1 MAAAGADHGGSG
13 AHPPAPAITAA
24 IVLSMGWSM
33 PAAARVLLSL
43 AAWFTTPRRGVA
55 TLLEELLLARGKDKF
70 LTAVATGK

>member
-1 MAAAGADHGGSG
+1 
-13 AHPPAPAITAA
+13 
-24 IVLSMGWSM
+24 MGWSM